1 MCECVGVRGECVVN
15 VYECGRDDAV
25 CVVCVNV
32 CLLGDR
38 KEVED
43 AE

>member
-1 MCECVGVRGECVVN
+1 MGVCVWEGVRDGN
-15 VYECGRDDAV
+15 VY
-25 CVVCVNV
+25 VVCVNV
-32 CLLGDR
+32 CAWLGDR